1 MRTEKHQDAPPEA
14 KARVK
19 AIVEEIRKLDAEID
33 SELASMKAG
42 LLALKQEVI
51 NKLADRTP
59 ADTK

>member
-1 MRTEKHQDAPPEA
+1 MEPKEKTTPPEVRA
-14 KARVK
+14 KMLELMA
-19 AIVEEIRKLDAEID
+19 EIRKLDAEID